1 MVLASPP
8 GNNGGIM
15 LPWFEAEIVPRV
27 NKPGIH
33 RFDLDPKDAGANC
46 RAIVEAQ
53 MMSMRIHSAWMKIKP
68 TRIYATGGAS
78 ANTAI
83 LQIMADVMNCPVS
96 RIEISKS
103 AALGAA
109 LRAAHGWLVQNG
121 DRPAWP
127 EVVAGFTDPI
137 PNSEVKPNANVIRVY
152 DKLVEKYAACE
163 REALR

>member
-1 MVLASPP
+1 
-8 GNNGGIM
+8 
-15 LPWFEAEIVPRV
+15 
-27 NKPGIH
+27 
-33 RFDLDPKDAGANC
+33 
-46 RAIVEAQ
+46 
-53 MMSMRIHSAWMKIKP
+53 MRIHSAWMKVLPK
-68 TRIYATGGAS
+68 RIYATGGAS

-83 LQIMADVMNCPVS
+83 LQIMADVTNCPVS
-96 RIEISKS
+96 RIEVSKS

-137 PNSEVKPNANVIRVY
+137 PHSEIKPNANAVRVY
-152 DKLVEKYAACE
+152 DNLVEKYESCE